1 MNEQLALIEEA
12 FRRARSQPLSGV
24 PIDIAV
30 ARQYGDSTVTLR
42 TQLPARGG
50 NSSVQPRA
58 AGPSGEAFT
67 LGDLSA
73 VAKGKSD
80 EGVDRKVSTASFFDP
95 PSGGD
100 GVARGETS
108 LSWADG
114 ESSMQVGTLLAE
126 IERLKRKA
134 LSRGVNLTSPQE
146 DVPAEDVAMLR
157 QVFIMADSTSR
168 GSIELEELK
177 NLHHV
182 LGEPLTESE
191 AASAFKAMD
200 STKSG
205 TVNFEDFL
213 AWYTLA
219 HSSSGMLSKKGQAY
233 TNRFKKM
240 MGRIG
245 GQFKLEN
252 ITVSETGQSRSLE
265 YRVNFFYNDHGH
277 LKQISPWHDI
287 PLYANDGAI
296 HFITE
301 IPKFSRA
308 KFEIATGEVLNPI
321 KQDVKNGKLRDYNFG
336 DMLFNYGAFPQ
347 TWEDPQHTTPDTGHI
362 GDNDPIDAVEIGT
375 KILKTGSVTKVK
387 ILGCLA
393 MIDDGETDWKC
404 IVINVDDILAPR
416 LNDIDDVE
424 AELPG
429 FVSTLREWLRMYKT
443 VDGKPQNEFGLD
455 EKAVGREYTL
465 KVIAETHEFWKRLTA
480 SGAKTV

>member
-157 QVFIMADSTSR
+157 QVCAVARGERESEREVVGSAWLEEMLRARHNSQLRYSAAAREETSR
-168 GSIELEELK
+168 WSSARPACSSLAPPHPSLPARPAG
-177 NLHHV
+177 LHHGG
-182 LGEPLTESE
+182 LNQPRLDRARGAQEPPSRARR
-191 AASAFKAMD
+191 AADRVGGSLRLQGAANSANKHERRQLIRRA
-200 STKSG
+200 
-205 TVNFEDFL
+205 L
-213 AWYTLA
+213 L
-219 HSSSGMLSKKGQAY
+219 
-233 TNRFKKM
+233 
-240 MGRIG
+240 
-245 GQFKLEN
+245 
-252 ITVSETGQSRSLE
+252 
-265 YRVNFFYNDHGH
+265 HGH
-277 LKQISPWHDI
+277 ATPTPPWAPASTPGCWH
-287 PLYANDGAI
+287 
-296 HFITE
+296 
-301 IPKFSRA
+301 
-308 KFEIATGEVLNPI
+308 
-321 KQDVKNGKLRDYNFG
+321 LRQPRVG
-336 DMLFNYGAFPQ
+336 D
-347 TWEDPQHTTPDTGHI
+347 
-362 GDNDPIDAVEIGT
+362 
-375 KILKTGSVTKVK
+375 
-387 ILGCLA
+387 
-393 MIDDGETDWKC
+393 
-404 IVINVDDILAPR
+404 
-416 LNDIDDVE
+416 
-424 AELPG
+424 
-429 FVSTLREWLRMYKT
+429 
-443 VDGKPQNEFGLD
+443 GLD
-455 EKAVGREYTL
+455 QVGDRQL
-465 KVIAETHEFWKRLTA
+465 
-480 SGAKTV
+480 